1 MPRTDRFQGLPLH
14 DKHGIITVKQQ
25 WFCVRK
31 TVSRVPA
38 TEVAD
43 GRVGPKGRHIKTV
56 SINWREG
63 VLQGQEP
70 VDMGGG

>member
-1 MPRTDRFQGLPLH
+1 M
-14 DKHGIITVKQQ
+14 
-25 WFCVRK
+25 
-31 TVSRVPA
+31 SRVPA